1 MSKANSPIKV
11 LKTAIKRL
19 DKGWTTGSWMDRDPD
34 TGHVAVC
41 LEGAIFGFCEKA
53 QTKPQEEAL
62 RTCEQIIFE
71 RWKDGEFVF
80 DSSTWIEA
88 EKDHVLDGSGLVP
101 KFNDSVAK
109 TADEMKEICKLAII
123 RLETGG
129 PIDDDEFIEFDP
141 DGEELADL
149 LPKKS

>member
-19 DKGWTTGSWMDRDPD
+19 NKGWTKATWSDYDEKSGQVS
-34 TGHVAVC
+34 VC
-41 LEGAIFGFCEKA
+41 LEGAIFGFCENSKTQA
-53 QTKPQEEAL
+53 QRDAIEA
-62 RTCEQIIFE
+62 CEQIIFE
-71 RWKDGEFVF
+71 RWNDGVF
-80 DSSTWIEA
+80 MFPNESEDMKGHE
-88 EKDHVLDGSGLVP
+88 VP
-101 KFNDSVAK
+101 EGIIPRFNDSVAQ
-109 TADEMKEICKLAII
+109 TADEMVEICKLAII

-149 LPKKS
+149 LPKKN

>member
-19 DKGWTTGSWMDRDPD
+19 DKGWTKGEWSKFDPETGQVS
-34 TGHVAVC
+34 VC
-41 LEGAIFGFCEKA
+41 LEGAIFGFCSEA
-53 QTKPQEEAL
+53 QTPQQTEAL

-88 EKDHVLDGSGLVP
+88 EKDHVLDGIGFVP

-141 DGEELADL
+141 DGEDLVDL